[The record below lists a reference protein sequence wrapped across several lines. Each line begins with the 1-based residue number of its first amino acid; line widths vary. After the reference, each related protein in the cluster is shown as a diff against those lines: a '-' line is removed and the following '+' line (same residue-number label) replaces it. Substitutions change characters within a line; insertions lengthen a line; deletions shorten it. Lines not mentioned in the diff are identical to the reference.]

1 LKHTPAKIIPRERAL
16 QSAICA
22 ALKLMLPP
30 DARCFAI
37 PGGDRQVTLTP
48 GYVPGTPDLIVI
60 WGGRAIW
67 LEVKREGEY
76 LRPEQRDIHAAI
88 QECNCP
94 VSVVRSLDDAVDF
107 LGAVG
112 VPLAGKTGLPKTVS
126 KER

>member
-1 LKHTPAKIIPRERAL
+1 MKHTPAKIIPRERAL

-60 WGGRAIW
+60 WRGRAIW
-67 LEVKREGEY
+67 MEVKREGEY
-76 LRPEQRDIHAAI
+76 LRPEQREIHAEI
-88 QECNCP
+88 KECGCS
-94 VSVVRSLDDAVDF
+94 VIVVRSLDDA
-107 LGAVG
+107 LAV
-112 VPLAGKTGLPKTVS
+112 LRNEGLPI
-126 KER
+126 KEMRA

>member
-1 LKHTPAKIIPRERAL
+1 MKRTPAKIIPRERAL

-60 WGGRAIW
+60 WRGRAIW
-67 LEVKREGEY
+67 MEVKREGEY
-76 LRPEQRDIHAAI
+76 LRPEQRELHNDIK
-88 QECNCP
+88 ECGCSI
-94 VSVVRSLDDAVDF
+94 SVVRSLADAVDF
-107 LGAVG
+107 LSAMGL
-112 VPLAGKTGLPKTVS
+112 PLAGKAGIPNTVS